1 MSTARSDDG
10 LRPLGMIAMKGGAG
24 QKEKG
29 YFINTSCT
37 RRVGGIL
44 IGLSLLLVILGLTSS
59 AKIAQQR
66 TVVGLKE
73 GMLHQRQIRDA
84 GGLQQHDAK
93 LVKTLTMMQV
103 RCYAARRGVAGG
115 SLAAHPDL
123 PRSVLHLH
131 CSRPLLRSP
140 VECAHDCGCVAR

>member
-1 MSTARSDDG
+1 MSAARSDDG
-10 LRPLGMIAMKGGAG
+10 LRPLGLLPMKGGAG

-44 IGLSLLLVILGLTSS
+44 IALSLLLVILGLTSS

-66 TVVGLKE
+66 SVVGLKE
-73 GMLHQRQIRDA
+73 GLLHQRQIREG
-84 GGLQQHDAK
+84 GGLQQHNAK

-103 RCYAARRGVAGG
+103 RAARCVVLAGKLPIA
-115 SLAAHPDL
+115 LAAVPL
-123 PRSVLHLH
+123 SVHLR
-131 CSRPLLRSP
+131 CSHPLL
-140 VECAHDCGCVAR
+140 C